1 MEHYIISKFHT
12 VPSAELIAEITE
24 LYQGALQVP
33 GVTKVT
39 IKTNVTPR
47 PNRYDLMI
55 CIHLEKPEDLDNWD
69 HCDTHK
75 QWKEKYGSLLEKK
88 AIFDCD

>member
-1 MEHYIISKFHT
+1 MEHYIISKFHE
-12 VPSAELIAEITE
+12 VPNEALIAEIAG
-24 LYQGALQVP
+24 LFQGAVNVP
-33 GVTKVT
+33 GVTGVT

-55 CIHLEKPEDLDNWD
+55 CIHLEKPADLDNWD
-69 HCDTHK
+69 HCEIHR

-88 AIFDCD
+88 AIFDCN